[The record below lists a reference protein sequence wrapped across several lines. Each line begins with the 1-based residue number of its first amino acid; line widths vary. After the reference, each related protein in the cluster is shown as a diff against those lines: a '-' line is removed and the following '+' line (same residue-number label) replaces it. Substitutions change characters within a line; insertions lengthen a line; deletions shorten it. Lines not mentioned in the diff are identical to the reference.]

1 MNPVFVVGVG
11 RSGTTLLVNLLGCH
25 PLLSPIFETS
35 FLRNLVLLCDRAS
48 WYWGDSLSRKIAS
61 AVPGYSRSVFV
72 AKCHKYTQKCEAYKQ
87 IISSLPSPEERRVQN
102 VKHDYEV
109 FPFENQ
115 AILFDMD
122 ELMEEAN
129 RFIGALQ
136 AGSKTEPEIYGLA
149 RDGVN
154 RLFTIHCT
162 RAHKPHWIN
171 KTPRLLLCLDLLP
184 KLYPNAKCIH
194 IIRDGRDVSASF
206 RSLSWGP
213 KDVRKAARRWK
224 ARMAAR
230 KRVNPD
236 ALGYLELRYEDLIR
250 APEAALEKVLDF
262 LQLNGD
268 PSEMLSSFKVYSQR
282 VGVWQTIFT
291 TEEKH
296 MFDDEAGD
304 LLIELG
310 YERDHDWAR

>member
-149 RDGVN
+149 RDGV
-154 RLFTIHCT
+154 
-162 RAHKPHWIN
+162 
-171 KTPRLLLCLDLLP
+171 
-184 KLYPNAKCIH
+184 

-291 TEEKH
+291 TEEKQ